1 MKQNNELGVPINLKV
16 GDLKEILRQ
25 CPDDM
30 DIIIPVITE
39 EDCNNILAFRH
50 ARTVGILKNDY
61 EPEQALCIN
70 AAADGLDISSQIK
83 RMDTVCTRVMF

>member
-1 MKQNNELGVPINLKV
+1 MDKHNELGVAINLTV
-16 GDLKEILRQ
+16 GDLKEILNQ

-50 ARTVGILKNDY
+50 ARTVGILKNEY
-61 EPEQALCIN
+61 EPKSALCIN

-83 RMDTVCTRVMF
+83 RTDTICTRVMF